1 MFQIHYDRITSLQKA
16 MFARFPEMRKFSL
29 ATVASIDDRK
39 NLAKHFGGIKTE
51 TLHDVAEYLFLVP
64 PRDAGGETAFD
75 RDFLI
80 ELLISRHEKRESQL
94 QEINEMP
101 LYPTEE
107 VIWDENI
114 VPGEFYNGEGVL
126 ALPKLN
132 IQILTLLE

>member
-1 MFQIHYDRITSLQKA
+1 MFV
-16 MFARFPEMRKFSL
+16 RFPEMRKFSL
-29 ATVASIDDRK
+29 ATVASIDDRQS
-39 NLAKHFGGIKTE
+39 LAKHFGGLKTE
-51 TLHDVAEYLFLVP
+51 TLYDVAEYLFLVP
-64 PRDAGGETAFD
+64 PRAEDDESAKNRFD

-80 ELLISRHEKRESQL
+80 ELLISRHEKRVSQL
-94 QEINEMP
+94 REINEMP

-132 IQILTLLE
+132 IQFLTLLE

>member
-1 MFQIHYDRITSLQKA
+1 
-16 MFARFPEMRKFSL
+16 MRKFSL
-29 ATVASIDDRK
+29 ATVASIDDRRS
-39 NLAKHFGGIKTE
+39 LAKHFGGLKKE
-51 TLHDVAEYLFLVP
+51 TLYDVAEYLFLVP
-64 PRDAGGETAFD
+64 PRDNELEKTFD

-132 IQILTLLE
+132 IQFLTLVE

>member
-1 MFQIHYDRITSLQKA
+1 

-29 ATVASIDDRK
+29 ATVASIDDRSS
-39 NLAKHFGGIKTE
+39 LAKHFGGLKKE
-51 TLHDVAEYLFLVP
+51 TLYDVAEYLFLVP
-64 PRDAGGETAFD
+64 PRDAENTSQSSQCDAKNASASYD
-75 RDFLI
+75 RDFLV

-107 VIWDENI
+107 IIWDENV
-114 VPGEFYNGEGVL
+114 VPGEVYNGDGVL

-132 IQILTLLE
+132 IQFLTLLE

>member
-1 MFQIHYDRITSLQKA
+1 MFV
-16 MFARFPEMRKFSL
+16 RFPEMRKFAL
-29 ATVASIDDRK
+29 ATVASIDDRR

-64 PRDAGGETAFD
+64 PRDSDSGVETAFD

-132 IQILTLLE
+132 IQFLTLLE